1 MSKRVR
7 TLLRV
12 SSRQQLHDDDIPV
25 QRAETLQYIEKQAD
39 WVFDKEYI
47 EKAVSAYKNSVEE
60 REILMEILQDAKKQ
74 EFDILLTYM
83 SDRIGRKEEYST
95 YVATLNT
102 LGIEV
107 WTIKDGQLKTEEHI
121 DKLLNFIRFW
131 QNEGE
136 SKKTSAR
143 VRDAQREMVKSG
155 KFVGG
160 KAPFGYRLVPSGEV
174 SNHGRL
180 LKKLEIVE
188 ADAEVVKKIY
198 SYAIHQGMGYERIAR
213 ALNEKG
219 IPPISTDRWKGSTI
233 AGILKNPVYMGY
245 FAVNRRVNHGSFTRL
260 DRTNWI
266 YSRYP
271 NPDIVIISEEDWVR
285 AQEIR
290 EERKKRLQA
299 SRQENLIKQAQ
310 QSQIP
315 FSTKGALALIGIAYC
330 GYCGKPLKNGSYC
343 NKWTVKSTGEKKV
356 SFTGRYRC
364 PNQCRER
371 YVYSG
376 KTLEDAVFQAVEKYL
391 EMIKGID
398 VTEEWRKRQIQ
409 HRMRMERQLQAVERE
424 IRMMELDM
432 ETLEGKI
439 PEAIRGDYCFSAEK
453 LSCLLKEKAEILS
466 QKRDEEKR
474 IRENLRNTVSQNG
487 KMANRF
493 GVPPD
498 WGQEFG
504 EADTETK
511 RMLLSSLI
519 ERIEVR
525 DSAVNIKF
533 RFRMEELTES

>member
-1 MSKRVR
+1 M
-7 TLLRV
+7 
-12 SSRQQLHDDDIPV
+12 
-25 QRAETLQYIEKQAD
+25 
-39 WVFDKEYI
+39 
-47 EKAVSAYKNSVEE
+47 
-60 REILMEILQDAKKQ
+60 
-74 EFDILLTYM
+74 
-83 SDRIGRKEEYST
+83 
-95 YVATLNT
+95 
-102 LGIEV
+102 
-107 WTIKDGQLKTEEHI
+107 
-121 DKLLNFIRFW
+121 
-131 QNEGE
+131 
-136 SKKTSAR
+136 
-143 VRDAQREMVKSG
+143 
-155 KFVGG
+155 
-160 KAPFGYRLVPSGEV
+160 
-174 SNHGRL
+174 
-180 LKKLEIVE
+180 
-188 ADAEVVKKIY
+188 
-198 SYAIHQGMGYERIAR
+198 
-213 ALNEKG
+213 
-219 IPPISTDRWKGSTI
+219 
-233 AGILKNPVYMGY
+233 
-245 FAVNRRVNHGSFTRL
+245 
-260 DRTNWI
+260 
-266 YSRYP
+266 
-271 NPDIVIISEEDWVR
+271 
-285 AQEIR
+285 
-290 EERKKRLQA
+290 
-299 SRQENLIKQAQ
+299 
-310 QSQIP
+310 
-315 FSTKGALALIGIAYC
+315 
-330 GYCGKPLKNGSYC
+330 KNGSYC